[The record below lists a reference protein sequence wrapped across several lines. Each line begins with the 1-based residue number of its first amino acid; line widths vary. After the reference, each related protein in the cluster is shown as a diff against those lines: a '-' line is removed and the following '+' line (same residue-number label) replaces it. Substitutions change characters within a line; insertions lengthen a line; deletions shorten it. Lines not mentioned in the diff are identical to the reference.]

1 MQGLGPCEVSRRV
14 GRKEGRNQREKKK
27 EGKKKEKKVVRKVT
41 FFFFFFTLSKITLEG
56 ESNAWSATLLAM
68 VVVSGGGT

>member
-1 MQGLGPCEVSRRV
+1 MKFRGEWE
-14 GRKEGRNQREKKK
+14 GRKEGIKGRRRKRERKKK
-27 EGKKKEKKVVRKVT
+27 KKVVRKVT
-41 FFFFFFTLSKITLEG
+41 FFLFFFTLSKITLEG